1 MKFLSVFL
9 VLTFLWMSATLVT
22 DAVWDGPYYAYADVY
37 TTGNTI
43 IGNTKARGT
52 GSGRNASYMCS
63 IGMEVTP
70 VSGSNINGSFSDGV
84 NHSRSRG
91 AIMYADS
98 SSWGSDN
105 NNGTWHASDS
115 DSDQ

>member
-1 MKFLSVFL
+1 MKFLGFL
-9 VLTFLWMSATLVT
+9 FALILLWMSATPIT

-52 GSGRNASYMCS
+52 GVVQDGSYMCS

-70 VSGSNINGSFSDGV
+70 VSENNITGSFSDGV
-84 NHSRSRG
+84 SHSRSKG
-91 AIMYADS
+91 ATMYADS

-105 NNGTWHASDS
+105 NNGTWSASDS

>member
-1 MKFLSVFL
+1 MKVLSALF
-9 VLTFLWMSATLVT
+9 VLILLCMSATLIT

-52 GSGRNASYMCS
+52 SVVRNASYMCS

-84 NHSRSRG
+84 SHSRSRG
-91 AIMYADS
+91 ATMYADS

-105 NNGTWHASDS
+105 N
-115 DSDQ
+115 